1 MLNLLQ
7 PLEKLLLQLLNFFNQ
22 YVHSYGTAIIL
33 LTITVRIILL
43 PLTIKQTKSLQAM
56 QKIQPQLK
64 KLQEKYKD
72 DKEKLQKEMM
82 KFYAE
87 NKVNPLGGCLPLL
100 LQLPIFFAL
109 FRMLMGNKALQ
120 KASFLV
126 IPSLSKSAGD
136 FSPTAYQALPYDLL
150 IILMVATTYYSQKMI
165 TTDPQQAKMMIPM
178 TLLMAFIAWRLPA
191 GILIYWVT
199 TNIWTVAQQYIT
211 MRMAPTTEKG

>member
-1 MLNLLQ
+1 MLKPLQ
-7 PLEKLLLQLLNFFNQ
+7 DLLLQLLNFFNQ
-22 YVHSYGTAIIL
+22 YVHNYGIAIIL
-33 LTITVRIILL
+33 LTITVRILLL
-43 PLTIKQTKSLQAM
+43 PLTIKQTRSLQAM
-56 QKIQPQLK
+56 QKIQPKLK

-82 KFYAE
+82 KFYSE
-87 NKVNPLGGCLPLL
+87 NKVNPLSGCLPLL

-109 FRMLMGNKALQ
+109 FRMLLGNKALQ

-136 FSPTAYQALPYDLL
+136 FSLAASQAIPYDLL

-165 TTDPQQAKMMIPM
+165 TTDPQQARMMVPM

-191 GILIYWVT
+191 GILIYWIT
-199 TNIWTVAQQYIT
+199 TNIWTIVQQYVT
-211 MRMAPTTEKG
+211 LRAQPETTTS

>member
-1 MLNLLQ
+1 MLK
-7 PLEKLLLQLLNFFNQ
+7 PLEDLLLQLLNFFNQ
-22 YVHSYGTAIIL
+22 YVHNYGIAIIL
-33 LTITVRIILL
+33 LTITVRILLL
-43 PLTIKQTKSLQAM
+43 PLTIKQTRSLQAM
-56 QKIQPQLK
+56 QKIQPKLK

-87 NKVNPLGGCLPLL
+87 NKVNPLSGCLPLL

-109 FRMLMGNKALQ
+109 FRMLLGNKALQ

-136 FSPTAYQALPYDLL
+136 FSLAASQAIPYDLL

-165 TTDPQQAKMMIPM
+165 TTDPQQARMMVPM

-199 TNIWTVAQQYIT
+199 TNIWTIVQQYVT
-211 MRMAPTTEKG
+211 LRAQPKTTTS

>member
-1 MLNLLQ
+1 MLKPLQ
-7 PLEKLLLQLLNFFNQ
+7 DLLLQLLNFFNQ
-22 YVHSYGTAIIL
+22 YVHNYGIAIIL
-33 LTITVRIILL
+33 LTITVRILLL
-43 PLTIKQTKSLQAM
+43 PLTIKQTRSLQAM
-56 QKIQPQLK
+56 QKIQPKLK

-87 NKVNPLGGCLPLL
+87 NKVNPLSGCLPLL

-109 FRMLMGNKALQ
+109 FRMLLGNKALQ

-136 FSPTAYQALPYDLL
+136 FSLAASQAIPYDLL

-165 TTDPQQAKMMIPM
+165 TTDPQQARMMVPM

-199 TNIWTVAQQYIT
+199 TNIWTIVQQYVT
-211 MRMAPTTEKG
+211 LRAQPKTTTS

>member
-1 MLNLLQ
+1 MLKPLQ
-7 PLEKLLLQLLNFFNQ
+7 DLLLQLLNFFNQ
-22 YVHSYGTAIIL
+22 YVHNYGIAIIL
-33 LTITVRIILL
+33 LTITVRILLL
-43 PLTIKQTKSLQAM
+43 PLTIKQTKSMQAM
-56 QKIQPQLK
+56 QKIQPKLK
-64 KLQEKYKD
+64 KLQEKHKD

-87 NKVNPLGGCLPLL
+87 NKVNPLSGCLPLL

-109 FRMLMGNKALQ
+109 FRMLLENKALR

-136 FSPTAYQALPYDLL
+136 FSLAASQAIPYDLL

-165 TTDPQQAKMMIPM
+165 TTDPQQARMMVPM

-199 TNIWTVAQQYIT
+199 TNIWTIVQQYVT
-211 MRMAPTTEKG
+211 LRAQPKTTTS